1 MQRIELLEKRHK
13 IVERAL
19 KKREYF
25 EKFDKENYE
34 AVLAGLVT
42 LDDAKRASKEAR
54 VINPYKQLHRSYR
67 SMMNSLNFA

>member
-1 MQRIELLEKRHK
+1 MTRIELIEKRQ
-13 IVERAL
+13 RAL
-19 KKREYF
+19 ERILKRKAYYDML
-25 EKFDKENYE
+25 DKENYE

-54 VINPYKQLHRSYR
+54 VISPYKQLHRSYR